1 MKQPSAKRMIPSKAS
16 LRNNYRGVQSSMS
29 GANTTLTGAQNIYNR
44 GQKIPQHQGS
54 KSISGPQD
62 H

>member
-16 LRNNYRGVQSSMS
+16 LRNNYR